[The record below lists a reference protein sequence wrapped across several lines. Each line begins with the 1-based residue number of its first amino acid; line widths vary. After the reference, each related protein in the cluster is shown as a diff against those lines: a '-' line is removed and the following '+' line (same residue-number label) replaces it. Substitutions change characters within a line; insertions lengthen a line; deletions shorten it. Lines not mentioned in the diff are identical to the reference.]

1 MCIRDSCE
9 DSAAHDWSADGLA
22 AGENP
27 FGGTG
32 AFSVRWHGS
41 FAFRAGQYRFKTA
54 SDDGSRLYVDG
65 ERAVRIWLLHLYMGA
80 RSDKRVK
87 RRFWN

>member
-1 MCIRDSCE
+1 ME
-9 DSAAHDWSADGLA
+9 DSAAHDWSAEGLA

-27 FGGTG
+27 FGGSG

-41 FAFRAGQYRFKTA
+41 FDFRAGEYRFKTA

-65 ERAVRIWLLHLYMGA
+65 ELVMDRTECAAEA
-80 RSDKRVK
+80 RVTLWS
-87 RRFWN
+87 